1 MQATGFRNRQLW
13 KLHVSVAQTSVCA
26 VGERAFSISRRVV
39 QRSPLASAKKRCAG
53 NQLLLQLD
61 LPNMVQL
68 EELYEELLGRLP
80 TEPETNLT
88 LSAANCAR
96 PPDEVETQN
105 LKVLAWRLGHDYGDC
120 ARYDVVEFFAD
131 TASYQRFGLL
141 LFASVCHP
149 NRQVTLHPSPRGS
162 YC

>member
-1 MQATGFRNRQLW
+1 
-13 KLHVSVAQTSVCA
+13 
-26 VGERAFSISRRVV
+26 
-39 QRSPLASAKKRCAG
+39 
-53 NQLLLQLD
+53 
-61 LPNMVQL
+61 MVQL

-141 LFASVCHP
+141 LFASVFHP
-149 NRQVTLHPSPRGS
+149 NRQVTLHLRHAEATVKKIRIECGIADAASPHLSGLATVPVAYGYSPSPIGHIHGVVAGKS
-162 YC
+162 FW